1 MEFAASV
8 IAVVQLAGKIAEICG
23 RYINEVRYANQ
34 DIIRF
39 QQQIKSLEEVL
50 QSLRN
55 LLDDPN
61 CSDLTNT
68 QNLAGA
74 VFQCLSTLEDLKEK
88 IDPESTR
95 SRMRRRLAIGLCSAF
110 GWPLDHHEVAEAIR
124 SIEQYRSCFSLAL
137 QIDQM

>member
-68 QNLAGA
+68 Q
-74 VFQCLSTLEDLKEK
+74 T
-88 IDPESTR
+88 
-95 SRMRRRLAIGLCSAF
+95 
-110 GWPLDHHEVAEAIR
+110 
-124 SIEQYRSCFSLAL
+124 
-137 QIDQM
+137 